1 MVGADRVLM
10 GRCGVAKNPHD
21 LVLRQ
26 QSAIVHGKQQ
36 RLADRK
42 GGLACM
48 FARVDI
54 RVSFLGIVN
63 RER

>member
-26 QSAIVHGKQQ
+26 QPRSFMASSSASQIE
-36 RLADRK
+36 RAAWPACSLA
-42 GGLACM
+42 
-48 FARVDI
+48 VDI